1 MCTAD
6 LLLRSREAAAD
17 TGGKTGN
24 KNPAHRPKFARF
36 LVHVEL
42 VGAYAGKLQT
52 CTARKLRQGGF
63 VPPNAAASRLW
74 PYPTGKGRTLAITP
88 SQLAVAAE
96 ALNRHP
102 GLSATARRVGLELL
116 NHVNRTTGTAW
127 PSEARMAEALSLSAR
142 SIRRAKAEL
151 AALGLITWQRRGT
164 SKAGRTNLYSLAWD
178 ALLSLAARIKA
189 KVKDAATAA
198 RNRLRTIPAA
208 APPPTSN
215 HSNGGPRTFVDRT
228 KVAAY
233 LSQGFKFSSGKGF
246 WKAPDT
252 PQGQHL
258 TDQQLD
264 GKAQA
269 RVYEALRQLGQAAL
283 AQFLARPDAAQLEA
297 AAIKAERYSQG
308 TALAF
313 LAAQLRHEVTA

>member
-1 MCTAD
+1 M
-6 LLLRSREAAAD
+6 
-17 TGGKTGN
+17 
-24 KNPAHRPKFARF
+24 
-36 LVHVEL
+36 
-42 VGAYAGKLQT
+42 
-52 CTARKLRQGGF
+52 
-63 VPPNAAASRLW
+63 
-74 PYPTGKGRTLAITP
+74 AITP
-88 SQLAVAAE
+88 SQLAIAAE

-116 NHVNRTTGTAW
+116 NHVNRATGTAW
-127 PSEARMAEALSLSAR
+127 PSEARMATALGISER

-151 AALGLITWQRRGT
+151 AALGLLTWQRRGT
-164 SKAGRTNLYSLAWD
+164 SKAGRTNLYRLAWE
-178 ALLSLAARIKA
+178 ALLSLAARIKT

-198 RNRLRTIPAA
+198 RNRLRKPPATSS
-208 APPPTSN
+208 PPPISKP
-215 HSNGGPRTFVDRT
+215 SNGGPRTFVERT
-228 KVAAY
+228 KLSAY

-246 WKAPDT
+246 WKAPGT
-252 PQGQHL
+252 HQGQAL

-264 GKAQA
+264 GRAQA

-308 TALAF
+308 TALAY